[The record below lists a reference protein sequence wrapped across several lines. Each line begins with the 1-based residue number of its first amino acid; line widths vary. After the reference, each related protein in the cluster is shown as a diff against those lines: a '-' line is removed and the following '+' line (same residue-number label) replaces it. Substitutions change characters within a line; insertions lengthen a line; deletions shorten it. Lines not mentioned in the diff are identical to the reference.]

1 MRRIFALILLLALL
15 IPSCALATPNYRY
28 YKPPIAVY
36 VKADRAAVY
45 KQPSAASTLLGRPKR
60 GERFVCF
67 AQGDGWAMLVNASGK
82 IGYCQKSLLSKKPVG
97 ERVWVDYDM
106 ACAVELDGGGTK
118 TISLG
123 QEYELIG
130 TKGKRSHIRNAKGET
145 GWCDSDM
152 LSKKNPNGLHETLYV
167 QCPGAKLF
175 SQTVTTASARTLKQ
189 GQAVTAV
196 AQRGSW
202 YRVKVNG
209 RYGYMHAL
217 TLDSE
222 RAPADG
228 RTLYWKYDG
237 EPLYM
242 NGKIVCR
249 PMKGEALKLKG
260 VTRDGKSLTVKTLD
274 GISGHRGYGF
284 FEY

>member
-1 MRRIFALILLLALL
+1 MKRIFALILLLALL
-15 IPSCALATPNYRY
+15 MPSAALASSSYRY

-45 KQPSAASTLLGRPKR
+45 KQPNTAAPVLGRPKR

-67 AQGDGWAMLVNASGK
+67 AQGNGWAMLVNSKGK

-97 ERVWVDYDM
+97 ERVWVDYAM

-130 TKGKRSHIRNAKGET
+130 TKGRRSHIRNSKGET

-152 LSKKNPNGLHETLYV
+152 LSKTDPNRLNETLYV
-167 QCPGAKLF
+167 QCSGAKLF
-175 SQTVTTASARTLKQ
+175 SQTVTTASARTLKR

-196 AQRGSW
+196 ARKGDW
-202 YRVKVNG
+202 YRVKAGG

-217 TLDSE
+217 TLDGE
-222 RAPADG
+222 KAPADG
-228 RTLYWKYDG
+228 RTLYWKYDN

-260 VTRDGKSLTVKTLD
+260 VTQNGKSLTVETLD
-274 GISGHRGYGF
+274 GITGRRGYGF